1 VIVVDSSVWI
11 DFFHGV
17 STPEVERLDGLL
29 GVTPLAIGDL
39 VLVEVMQGFRTD
51 QDVATARQLFR
62 SLALLPMLGGSNA
75 WKAAENYRRLRE
87 DEKRID
93 VGLVRGGIGEV
104 EEAPHLVSLG
114 VVGYEVLWVF
124 CHGRQTLDDLPGLR
138 GKTVAIGGKGAGMR
152 RLVRTRLAA
161 IPHVLAEPGPVI
173 APVDVQPDG
182 VLMSL
187 RVAALPD
194 HHAQVVDEVN
204 RVVVEQFGPVA

>member
-75 WKAAENYRRLRE
+75 WKAAENDRQLRRKGITVR
-87 DEKRID
+87 KTID
-93 VGLVRGGIGEV
+93 GIIATACIEANLPLLFSDRDFQPYVEHLGLE
-104 EEAPHLVSLG
+104 
-114 VVGYEVLWVF
+114 
-124 CHGRQTLDDLPGLR
+124 
-138 GKTVAIGGKGAGMR
+138 
-152 RLVRTRLAA
+152 LA
-161 IPHVLAEPGPVI
+161 
-173 APVDVQPDG
+173 
-182 VLMSL
+182 
-187 RVAALPD
+187 
-194 HHAQVVDEVN
+194 
-204 RVVVEQFGPVA
+204 

>member
-75 WKAAENYRRLRE
+75 WKAAENYRQLRR
-87 DEKRID
+87 KGITVRKTID
-93 VGLVRGGIGEV
+93 GIIATACIEANLPLLFSDRDFRPYVEHLGL
-104 EEAPHLVSLG
+104 
-114 VVGYEVLWVF
+114 
-124 CHGRQTLDDLPGLR
+124 D
-138 GKTVAIGGKGAGMR
+138 VA
-152 RLVRTRLAA
+152 
-161 IPHVLAEPGPVI
+161 
-173 APVDVQPDG
+173 
-182 VLMSL
+182 
-187 RVAALPD
+187 
-194 HHAQVVDEVN
+194 
-204 RVVVEQFGPVA
+204 